1 MIKMKQLKET
11 YINTL
16 VDNMSMED
24 FKQYVKNDM
33 SDFLCYCS
41 ESEVIKNCSSIDA
54 RGRYT
59 CVVNTGTRS
68 YDFLQSDFAF
78 PGQFPPGIGFRQH
91 PAAHQPASASAPG

>member
-1 MIKMKQLKET
+1 MTKMKQLKET

-41 ESEVIKNCSSIDA
+41 ESEVITNEFLLKVKYTTDEQFYNKFVKKIKWGVPVKYVSHTSSH
-54 RGRYT
+54 R
-59 CVVNTGTRS
+59 VQNT
-68 YDFLQSDFAF
+68 L
-78 PGQFPPGIGFRQH
+78 
-91 PAAHQPASASAPG
+91 